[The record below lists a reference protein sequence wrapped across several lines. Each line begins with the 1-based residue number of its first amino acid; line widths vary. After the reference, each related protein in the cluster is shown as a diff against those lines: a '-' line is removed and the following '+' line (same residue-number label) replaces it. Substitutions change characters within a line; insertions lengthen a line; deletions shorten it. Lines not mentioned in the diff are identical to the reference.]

1 MIIRREGKMT
11 MSRKLFGGKGE
22 VVIEPLFMQDE
33 FTTPVRFCARIVL
46 VPGSSIGLHTH
57 ENEDELY
64 FILSGSGTVKDEESE
79 TCVSKGH
86 SILTRS
92 GESHSLENTGTE
104 PMTLLAVIPQS
115 HTS

>member
-1 MIIRREGKMT
+1 MIIRKTGKMT
-11 MSRKLFGGKGE
+11 MSKKLFHGKGE
-22 VVIEPLFMQDE
+22 TVIEPLFMQDE
-33 FTTPVRFCARIVL
+33 FTVPVRLCARL
-46 VPGSSIGLHTH
+46 TLAPGASIGLHMH

-64 FILSGSGTVKDEESE
+64 FILSGVGTAADEVSE
-79 TCVSKGH
+79 TEVSAGH

-104 PMTLLAVIPQS
+104 PLVLLAVIPQS